1 MKKILL
7 FLNSIIIST
16 MAFAQD
22 GRVGIGTSDPKQ
34 VFHVDAAKNT
44 STNDNKTILDDVV
57 VTSTGQMG
65 IGTISPS
72 KKLEIITT
80 TDNTIN
86 PNAIKIVDG
95 NQQANAFLQSD
106 ANGVGTWFVQG
117 SIKPIELGTWS
128 KSDGILS
135 SDYNGSNA
143 NVKSLNLKIELTPGV
158 WMVNFG
164 ATFKMNFNTPHWLH
178 IYLSDTNTGRTM
190 TKFNFLGHGGINTG
204 YAGLMIPNKTV
215 GVGNAN
221 LISGSSIIE
230 VLEPKNGS
238 KTVVIWVVAENK
250 PNNYWNFKA
259 DNWENYFYAVP
270 LDLK

>member
-65 IGTISPS
+65 IGTVTPS

-117 SIKPIELGTWS
+117 SIKPIE
-128 KSDGILS
+128 I
-135 SDYNGSNA
+135 
-143 NVKSLNLKIELTPGV
+143 
-158 WMVNFG
+158 
-164 ATFKMNFNTPHWLH
+164 
-178 IYLSDTNTGRTM
+178 
-190 TKFNFLGHGGINTG
+190 
-204 YAGLMIPNKTV
+204 
-215 GVGNAN
+215 
-221 LISGSSIIE
+221 
-230 VLEPKNGS
+230 
-238 KTVVIWVVAENK
+238 
-250 PNNYWNFKA
+250 
-259 DNWENYFYAVP
+259 
-270 LDLK
+270 

>member
-72 KKLEIITT
+72 KKLEIV
-80 TDNTIN
+80 TIN
-86 PNAIKIVDG
+86 PTAIKIVDG